1 MKVLFFFCVIVS
13 LVSNIILD
21 KIGVN
26 RYDISFNPFQP
37 RKYIKRLYM
46 DALDNSEIGILF
58 LFIIAMITTVSW
70 MILFFVVF

>member
-26 RYDISFNPFQP
+26 RYDISFNPFRP

-46 DALDNSEIGILF
+46 DAVENNEIGLLSLF
-58 LFIIAMITTVSW
+58 AIAMITTISW
-70 MILFFVVF
+70 IILFFVVF